1 MKLIFYFLCFYTGIS
16 EEMSLSYRLYDV
28 EVIEL
33 SPQVS
38 FLLMLPPAD
47 DLCIVPGQNDE
58 IVERDDFTLLPVQV
72 FEMSKL
78 YKSHPFLL

>member
-1 MKLIFYFLCFYTGIS
+1 MRSSNCISHLFTFIGIS
-16 EEMSLSYRLYDV
+16 EEASFSHRMYDI

-38 FLLMLPPAD
+38 FILILPPAE

-58 IVERDDFTLLPVQV
+58 IAEREDFMLLPVQV
-72 FEMSKL
+72 FEMSECPP
-78 YKSHPFLL
+78 PF

>member
-1 MKLIFYFLCFYTGIS
+1 
-16 EEMSLSYRLYDV
+16 
-28 EVIEL
+28 
-33 SPQVS
+33 
-38 FLLMLPPAD
+38 MLPPAD

-78 YKSHPFLL
+78 KMLQPNLKAVKK

>member
-1 MKLIFYFLCFYTGIS
+1 
-16 EEMSLSYRLYDV
+16 
-28 EVIEL
+28 
-33 SPQVS
+33 
-38 FLLMLPPAD
+38 MLPPAD

-78 YKSHPFLL
+78 KRIQSFVSYLKAAEKSK